1 MARSVEEGHDAAR
14 GLDVVGTDV
23 LGNAAGFTCSHLGTT
38 DVVKQ
43 RCLTVV
49 NVTHDGHDRRTR
61 HFRILF
67 QVAFEFAQQRFRIV
81 GLGGKRLV
89 AHFFDDNHRRF
100 LIKHLVDRHHLAHL
114 HEGLDHFSRLHAHLV
129 GKICDGNRFGY
140 GHFTYHGL
148 GRHLNLTL
156 LVLVV
161 LATTA
166 VPATRLVAVDST
178 ASLHAAAATTAV
190 LVPPTIIALSR
201 LLITTLTSR
210 LALAL
215 FRLVGCGLIGLLALL
230 SGFLLSILLLSFL
243 GLFIAIAL
251 VAAIGL
257 GL

>member
-1 MARSVEEGHDAAR
+1 MIC
-14 GLDVVGTDV
+14 TDV
-23 LGNAAGFTCSHLGTT
+23 LGNAAGFTCSHLSTA
-38 DVVKQ
+38 DVVQKGG
-43 RCLTVV
+43 LAVV
-49 NVTHDGHDRRTR
+49 DVTHDSHNRRTR

-67 QVAFEFAQQRFRIV
+67 EIAFKFAEQRFRIV

-114 HEGLDHFSRLHAHLV
+114 HEGLDNFSRLHAHLV